1 MKKEN
6 FQKTKNSNIET
17 KTNVRGW
24 AENNAIIKQPTF
36 DSSFLPLHPYWNS
49 WLLQERWF
57 HF

>member
-24 AENNAIIKQPTF
+24 AENNAIIT
-36 DSSFLPLHPYWNS
+36 
-49 WLLQERWF
+49 
-57 HF
+57 